1 MGEISVSKILDSL
14 ANISTQIVTSQES
27 IAKIKNGLSGVS
39 NNAEQLAK
47 YDGEIKYINHI
58 TVDNNKLLSTVIW
71 IISVPN
77 NLQNASKNI
86 NARIKDSVE
95 WLERLNTEINNSEE
109 IALYIESQVNDL
121 SKNLSTTDLVTAFS
135 ALSTN
140 IAMDEYSVARKKFI
154 NISDKNMKYWTDKP
168 LQFQWDSKTGA
179 YLILQSG
186 VAMGWTDR
194 DSVINYMKELEKSV
208 ISTKCEERAD
218 ESYNKDIA
226 AGEDEKIDDTSSS
239 LDTDIPTIEEDKNNT
254 SSLIG
259 GMKENSEKAML
270 DALETD
276 GEYSLHDIAEN
287 SESFYIPE
295 GCHLRTDILLQKD
308 NFFNDITDKDI
319 SSILYDAS
327 KEVYIFSSP
336 SGSEFSIPRNKLSC
350 MSVAKNKGVY
360 DKLNIINE
368 IQEKLLFK

>member
-71 IISVPN
+71 LISVPN

-121 SKNLSTTDLVTAFS
+121 SKNLSTTDLATTFS
-135 ALSTN
+135 ALSAN
-140 IAMDEYSVARKKFI
+140 IAMDEYSVARKKFV

-168 LQFQWDSKTGA
+168 LQFQWDSKTGS
-179 YLILQSG
+179 YLILQEDSNG
-186 VAMGWTDR
+186 KLVGMGWTDKEGISNYVKEIEKCTISTTEFEDSKT
-194 DSVINYMKELEKSV
+194 DSVNDSTDDKEDDANNSKNQVTNSQLSGAWLSDDGKKSYYYDAE
-208 ISTKCEERAD
+208 IGITQIQ
-218 ESYNKDIA
+218 YN
-226 AGEDEKIDDTSSS
+226 DTNIITE
-239 LDTDIPTIEEDKNNT
+239 TDINNNTKVVDIGDYKFNGYLTNFEMSNKLTDGSLIIENKQNKQIRIYPDGHIEE
-254 SSLIG
+254 L
-259 GMKENSEKAML
+259 
-270 DALETD
+270 
-276 GEYSLHDIAEN
+276 
-287 SESFYIPE
+287 
-295 GCHLRTDILLQKD
+295 
-308 NFFNDITDKDI
+308 
-319 SSILYDAS
+319 
-327 KEVYIFSSP
+327 
-336 SGSEFSIPRNKLSC
+336 
-350 MSVAKNKGVY
+350 
-360 DKLNIINE
+360 
-368 IQEKLLFK
+368 